1 MRTIVVA
8 RKLCTRVFLDDVAVS
23 SSFSGGTSP
32 VSWVFCSYARV
43 RCIRVIGVT
52 RITFAVVSLF
62 IWQCDSRYPRRSAD
76 TRIQSDATVESHWYS
91 RNGIKVTKLGEL
103 RAFLSFFF
111 FHAIICIY
119 TQYTGREWFTRAH
132 HAMHCVLRHV
142 EITSKITWCGNFY
155 LILLIWY
162 FQYILFSW
170 SFKKSYFYY
179 YFLKMI
185 VFFIFTTIFF
195 TGSREH

>member
-23 SSFSGGTSP
+23 SSFSGGTSR

-76 TRIQSDATVESHWYS
+76 TRIQLDATVESHWYS
-91 RNGIKVTKLGEL
+91 RNGIKVTKLGEP
-103 RAFLSFFF
+103 RVFLSSFFS
-111 FHAIICIY
+111 CYYIY
-119 TQYTGREWFTRAH
+119 TPYTGREWFTRAH

-142 EITSKITWCGNFY
+142 EITLKIAWCGIFY
-155 LILLIWY
+155 LILLIWQ
-162 FQYILFSW
+162 F
-170 SFKKSYFYY
+170 
-179 YFLKMI
+179 
-185 VFFIFTTIFF
+185 
-195 TGSREH
+195 